1 MNKHIYDYFFFRKG
15 ETCNHVAA
23 LLCALVDISTQK
35 ADGTLS
41 STSQQCKW
49 NQPRKRRLSPK
60 KSQDL
65 NFTKHTFTSTSKTN
79 VTKLDTTNI
88 IKPINIENFRP
99 KLINVNP
106 NASWLKSFKSNNV
119 PPKKTLPVLH
129 TIDIQFRDGVNLKN
143 ESEHCLEYIDSLN
156 MSPAECY
163 LTEELSRGQTINL
176 NWKKARHGRITAS
189 NFGSVCKRAAS
200 TSPDNLVKTLLYSTP
215 FDTDATRWGRNHET
229 AARRQYST
237 RMGKCHKS
245 LTVRQSGL
253 VVNYM
258 YPHLGASPDG
268 FVNCEH
274 CEEPQGLLEIKCPF
288 KYRSSTP
295 KETSMEKYL

>member
-1 MNKHIYDYFFFRKG
+1 LY
-15 ETCNHVAA
+15 
-23 LLCALVDISTQK
+23 ALVDISTQK

-88 IKPINIENFRP
+88 IKPVNIENFRP

-106 NASWLKSFKSNNV
+106 NAAWLKSFKSNNV

-143 ESEHCLEYIDSLN
+143 ESEHFFRVFR
-156 MSPAECY
+156 
-163 LTEELSRGQTINL
+163 LS
-176 NWKKARHGRITAS
+176 
-189 NFGSVCKRAAS
+189 
-200 TSPDNLVKTLLYSTP
+200 
-215 FDTDATRWGRNHET
+215 
-229 AARRQYST
+229 
-237 RMGKCHKS
+237 
-245 LTVRQSGL
+245 
-253 VVNYM
+253 
-258 YPHLGASPDG
+258 
-268 FVNCEH
+268 
-274 CEEPQGLLEIKCPF
+274 
-288 KYRSSTP
+288 
-295 KETSMEKYL
+295 